1 VTLIALGPA
10 GNDHDPF
17 AGGHAGPAPEFD
29 GTRFASAGASE
40 EELSYIAYG
49 FDTMTRGQQNR
60 AARWIES
67 ASDEEFASAFAQ
79 WREAHERELEQEQ
92 LIDGTVEEV
101 LERVHGDG
109 SVDYARRVLAAEH
122 ATKGDEARK
131 TLVEPLEKL
140 VADHEEAEREKAA
153 HVERLEELTAGTVQD
168 VINRVGDDSE
178 HAARALAAE
187 HELKG
192 EEARTTLVAALEKIA
207 APATEKPSPAAEKPH
222 AGAQGAAHG
231 HANAPAGASTPPNP
245 DQGAS
250 DQESPGAEG
259 SDGTS

>member
-1 VTLIALGPA
+1 
-10 GNDHDPF
+10 
-17 AGGHAGPAPEFD
+17 
-29 GTRFASAGASE
+29 
-40 EELSYIAYG
+40 
-49 FDTMTRGQQNR
+49 
-60 AARWIES
+60 
-67 ASDEEFASAFAQ
+67 
-79 WREAHERELEQEQ
+79 
-92 LIDGTVEEV
+92 
-101 LERVHGDG
+101 
-109 SVDYARRVLAAEH
+109 
-122 ATKGDEARK
+122 
-131 TLVEPLEKL
+131 